1 MGSVPVLVRLRIV
14 LVLAVILPLTGC
26 LFRTRRVQPTASTA
40 TLRQA
45 TQAELV
51 NSINQVAEKIKTL
64 NATVDI
70 DTDVGGAKKGKVTE
84 YQQIRGYI
92 LVRKPGMLRM
102 IGLFPVVRNRAF
114 DMVSDGREFRLS
126 IPVKNRFYEGRNDI
140 IEPTAKNPL
149 ENLRPQHIMDAL
161 LLRPIDPANEIAVLE
176 ASTENVIDP
185 KSHKPVEQA
194 DYEIVV
200 VSRSGNGWLLSRR
213 IVFSRTDLLP
223 HRQIVYDKLGNV
235 ATDARYEGY
244 KDFDGVQFPSQ
255 IMVNRPQEE
264 YAITLSVVKLKI
276 NENITDEQFDL
287 PVPPGAQ
294 VVRLDAPHAPM
305 EASDGKGP
313 KKSDQQQPQ

>member
-1 MGSVPVLVRLRIV
+1 MLSVPVLLRLR
-14 LVLAVILPLTGC
+14 LVLILAVALPLTGC
-26 LFRTRRVQPTASTA
+26 LFRTRKVQVTASTA

-45 TQAELV
+45 SQAELIDAL
-51 NSINQVAEKIKTL
+51 NRSADQVKTL

-92 LVRKPGMLRM
+92 LVRKPSMLRM

-114 DMVSDGREFRLS
+114 DMVSDGRTFRLS
-126 IPVKNRFYEGRNDI
+126 VPVKNRFYQGRNDV
-140 IEPTAKNPL
+140 IEPAAKNPL
-149 ENLRPQHIMDAL
+149 ENLRPQHIFDAL

-176 ASTENVIDP
+176 AGKEMVLDP
-185 KSHKPVEQA
+185 KSHKQVEQA
-194 DYEIVV
+194 DYEVV
-200 VSRSGNGWLLSRR
+200 VVARNGNGWLLSRR

-235 ATDARYEGY
+235 ATDARYEAY

-264 YAITLSVVKLKI
+264 YGITLSVVKLKI
-276 NENITDEQFDL
+276 NENLSDDQFQL
-287 PVPPGAQ
+287 PVPAGAQ
-294 VVRLDAPHAPM
+294 VVHLDAPHPV
-305 EASDGKGP
+305 EASDGKSP
-313 KKSDQQQPQ
+313 KTNSQPQ